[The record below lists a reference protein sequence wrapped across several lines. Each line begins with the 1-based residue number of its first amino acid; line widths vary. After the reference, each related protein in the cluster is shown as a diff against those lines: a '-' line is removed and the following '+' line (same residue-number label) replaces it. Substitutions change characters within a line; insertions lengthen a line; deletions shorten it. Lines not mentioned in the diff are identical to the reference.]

1 MARAERLMQPLR
13 LSLGIFGICH
23 RRQKSEV
30 NPAIDDP
37 AKKTSIIVKRSTENF
52 LRFYCVFVCTL
63 LSLNVLRY
71 LPSFWVGI
79 DFIPNLTSLR
89 IITLLFYLQNAIV
102 SIVLFIFYDN
112 RNHFESYVKQYI
124 DAVEDQISKS
134 LMLNPKSNRIRK
146 CGARNLAIG
155 WTYFTINASLTIFAI
170 NTNFSPVIPVL
181 ACNPFPNTSLSVRV
195 LASFVQ
201 IISSGVSIFPV
212 VMFCTLVSAIE
223 FLYDDLYDVMKQ
235 TTIEQSSCR
244 LDIFKNIRKKH
255 LQLCKM
261 VETVDQSL
269 QFYVAAVFVINLG
282 IACFTTYEMINKS
295 VPSTDL
301 AHISIL
307 SFWLA
312 FAILTTLIIT
322 KKAATLHEKVITIYL
337 SIHK

>member
-1 MARAERLMQPLR
+1 MARAERLMKPLR

-37 AKKTSIIVKRSTENF
+37 AKETSIIVKRSTENF

-134 LMLNPKSNRIRK
+134 LMLNPKSDRIRK

-155 WTYFTINASLTIFAI
+155 WTYFTINAKFDD
-170 NTNFSPVIPVL
+170 F
-181 ACNPFPNTSLSVRV
+181 CNQHKFLPSDTRARMQPFPQHISLSQ
-195 LASFVQ
+195 SF
-201 IISSGVSIFPV
+201 GK
-212 VMFCTLVSAIE
+212 FCTDYI
-223 FLYDDLYDVMKQ
+223 
-235 TTIEQSSCR
+235 
-244 LDIFKNIRKKH
+244 IRCVH
-255 LQLCKM
+255 FPRCHVLH
-261 VETVDQSL
+261 
-269 QFYVAAVFVINLG
+269 
-282 IACFTTYEMINKS
+282 ACER
-295 VPSTDL
+295 D
-301 AHISIL
+301 
-307 SFWLA
+307 
-312 FAILTTLIIT
+312 
-322 KKAATLHEKVITIYL
+322 
-337 SIHK
+337 

>member
-1 MARAERLMQPLR
+1 MQPLR
-13 LSLGIFGICH
+13 FSLGIFGICH
-23 RRQKSEV
+23 RRQKHEV
-30 NPAIDDP
+30 HPALDDP
-37 AKKTSIIVKRSTENF
+37 ARKTSLIVKRSTENF

-79 DFIPNLTSLR
+79 DFIPNLTALR

-134 LMLNPKSNRIRK
+134 LMLNPNSHRIRK
-146 CGARNLAIG
+146 CGAKNLAIG
-155 WTYFTINASLTIFAI
+155 WTCFTIIASLTIFAI
-170 NTNFSPVIPVL
+170 NSNFSPVIPVL
-181 ACNPFPNTSLSVRV
+181 ACNPFPSTSLSVRV

-201 IISSGVSIFPV
+201 IISSGVSVFTV

-235 TTIEQSSCR
+235 TTIDKNSNR
-244 LDIFKNIRKKH
+244 LDFFKNIRKKH

-261 VETVDQSL
+261 VATVV
-269 QFYVAAVFVINLG
+269 YN
-282 IACFTTYEMINKS
+282 FT
-295 VPSTDL
+295 L
-301 AHISIL
+301 LLFL
-307 SFWLA
+307 S
-312 FAILTTLIIT
+312 
-322 KKAATLHEKVITIYL
+322 
-337 SIHK
+337 